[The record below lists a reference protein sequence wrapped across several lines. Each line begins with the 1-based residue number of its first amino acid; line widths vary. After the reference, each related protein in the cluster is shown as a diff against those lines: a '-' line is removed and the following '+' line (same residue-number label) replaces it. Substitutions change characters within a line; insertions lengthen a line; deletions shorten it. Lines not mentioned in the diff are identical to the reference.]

1 MSAKNSMLEIL
12 PIPAFADNYIWAL
25 LRDEHCVV
33 VDPGDAAPVF
43 AFLAARNLTLD
54 AILITHHHADHVGGV
69 AALTARWPVPVYGP
83 AAENIKGVT
92 DALRE
97 QDRVALAHFVD
108 EPFRVMEVPGHTS
121 GHIAYVSGDI
131 LFCGDTLF
139 AAGCGRLFEGTA
151 QQLHTSLMRLA
162 ALPDDTR
169 VFCTHEYTL
178 SNLRFALAVDSDND
192 ALIARSFVEQ
202 ERRSRDIPTLPS
214 TIALERATNPF
225 LRCAEPAL
233 MQRARSY
240 ANRNRARSDADTA
253 RSDANTARSDANTT
267 SPDLPDSTNVF
278 ALLRQ
283 WKNDYR

>member
-1 MSAKNSMLEIL
+1 MSTKKSMFEIV

-25 LRDEHCVV
+25 LRDGRCVV
-33 VDPGDAAPVF
+33 VDPGDAAPVI
-43 AFLAARNLTLD
+43 AFLTARSLTLD

-83 AAENIKGVT
+83 AAENIDGVT
-92 DALRE
+92 HALRE
-97 QDRVALAHFVD
+97 NDRVALPDFVD

-121 GHIAYVSGDI
+121 GHIAYVSDDI

-162 ALPDDTR
+162 TLPDSTR

-178 SNLRFALAVDSDND
+178 SNLRFALAVDGDNT
-192 ALIARSFVEQ
+192 ALVERSFVEQ
-202 ERRSRDIPTLPS
+202 ERRSHDVPTLPS
-214 TIALERATNPF
+214 SIGLERATNPF

-233 MQRARSY
+233 VQSARDH
-240 ANRNRARSDADTA
+240 ANAQTSD
-253 RSDANTARSDANTT
+253 
-267 SPDLPDSTNVF
+267 LSTPTDVF
-278 ALLRQ
+278 AVLRR
-283 WKNDYR
+283 WKNDFRG

>member
-1 MSAKNSMLEIL
+1 MSTKNSMLEIV

-25 LRDEHCVV
+25 LRDDHCVV

-69 AALTARWPVPVYGP
+69 AALTARWLVPVYGP

-92 DALRE
+92 HALRE
-97 QDRVALAHFVD
+97 NDQVAMPNFVD

-121 GHIAYVSGDI
+121 GHIAYLSGDI

-151 QQLHTSLMRLA
+151 RQLHTSLMRLS
-162 ALPDDTR
+162 ALPEATR

-178 SNLRFALAVDSDND
+178 SNLRFALAVDGDNN
-192 ALIARSFVEQ
+192 ALVERSFVEH
-202 ERRSRDIPTLPS
+202 ERRSRNEPTMPS
-214 TIALERATNPF
+214 SIALERATNPF
-225 LRCAEPAL
+225 LRCAELAL
-233 MQRARSY
+233 MQSVGSH
-240 ANRNRARSDADTA
+240 ANKHPSDL
-253 RSDANTARSDANTT
+253 SDPTD
-267 SPDLPDSTNVF
+267 VF
-278 ALLRQ
+278 AVLRQ
-283 WKNDYR
+283 WKNDYRG